1 MKESTSTQ
9 KNLYCCKSIRFPET
23 LVKGIEEIL
32 SEENRSFSAF
42 VVEASRAAV
51 AELNGKK

>member
-9 KNLYCCKSIRFPET
+9 KNLYRHKSIRFPET

-42 VVEASRAAV
+42 VVEAVKAAV